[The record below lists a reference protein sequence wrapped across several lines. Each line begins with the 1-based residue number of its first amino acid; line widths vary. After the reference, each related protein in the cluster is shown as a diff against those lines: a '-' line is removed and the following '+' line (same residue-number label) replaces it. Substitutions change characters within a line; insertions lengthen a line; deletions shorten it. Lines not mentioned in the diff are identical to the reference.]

1 MEPTIVEVFDISFDL
16 CNSSSGNRN
25 VGITDMVRVLIQ
37 NLVWILKM
45 LESRLPKQFFQLK
58 NCLENVLTYFTN
70 SLKVL
75 VKFIEFY
82 KNIFEG
88 VHM

>member
-1 MEPTIVEVFDISFDL
+1 
-16 CNSSSGNRN
+16 
-25 VGITDMVRVLIQ
+25 
-37 NLVWILKM
+37 M

-58 NCLENVLTYFTN
+58 HCLENVLTYFTN

-82 KNIFEG
+82 KNILKG
-88 VHM
+88 VYM

>member
-37 NLVWILKM
+37 NLV
-45 LESRLPKQFFQLK
+45 
-58 NCLENVLTYFTN
+58 
-70 SLKVL
+70 
-75 VKFIEFY
+75 
-82 KNIFEG
+82 
-88 VHM
+88 